1 MSTTETRSFELP
13 IAADR
18 YLAEVFLD
26 ATFTEQLYR
35 EGLGFADYEVL
46 EHRPGSGG
54 ALTRRL
60 RLCPPMHNAPKV
72 VQKVLGK
79 TQEYEE
85 RGQLASGADA
95 WRFEVIPA
103 TMAKR
108 ISVTGS
114 QRAEPAGDGRCRV
127 VVELKVKVSIMGVGG
142 AIEKFMM
149 GQFTDNIA
157 KQRTFS
163 ERWLASR

>member
-1 MSTTETRSFELP
+1 
-13 IAADR
+13 
-18 YLAEVFLD
+18 
-26 ATFTEQLYR
+26 
-35 EGLGFADYEVL
+35 
-46 EHRPGSGG
+46 
-54 ALTRRL
+54 
-60 RLCPPMHNAPKV
+60 
-72 VQKVLGK
+72 
-79 TQEYEE
+79 
-85 RGQLASGADA
+85 
-95 WRFEVIPA
+95 
-103 TMAKR
+103 MAKR